1 VLAGLAVLATLAA
14 PSSAGAHL
22 RSGTVAVD
30 YRARVFDSQTAAYA
44 AQIFQSDRALSLAI
58 KPGHVVILV
67 GYLGEPV
74 FRLDAAGLWVN
85 AASPTA
91 VVLRLLKTSDRVV
104 GPSAQWRHAS
114 GGRSVVWQDA
124 RVQGLGQGVRRGA
137 WRVPL
142 IVDGRASQLRG
153 ELQRF
158 PARALWPWLSVLVV
172 LIVSGAAPGLLRRR
186 GLLRPAA
193 VGFAAAAS
201 AASAV
206 VLVAFALDAY
216 ASPGTWIV
224 AVDALAFIAV
234 AIWVAFRGP
243 ERWRMAGAAGAGL
256 VAIAVGLLE
265 AAVFVHPI
273 VLAILPAAA
282 VRLACVV
289 AIGAGLDAAA
299 LGALCYAEP
308 DMPAAVSHPRGTS
321 GPVGIRAAGRRGR
334 VGGW

>member
-1 VLAGLAVLATLAA
+1 MLATLAA

-104 GPSAQWRHAS
+104 GAVGSMAACVS

-137 WRVPL
+137 WRFPL
-142 IVDGRASQLRG
+142 IVDGRHRSFEGSCSGSLPRRCGRG
-153 ELQRF
+153 FRH
-158 PARALWPWLSVLVV
+158 LW
-172 LIVSGAAPGLLRRR
+172 
-186 GLLRPAA
+186 
-193 VGFAAAAS
+193 F
-201 AASAV
+201 
-206 VLVAFALDAY
+206 
-216 ASPGTWIV
+216 
-224 AVDALAFIAV
+224 
-234 AIWVAFRGP
+234 
-243 ERWRMAGAAGAGL
+243 
-256 VAIAVGLLE
+256 
-265 AAVFVHPI
+265 
-273 VLAILPAAA
+273 
-282 VRLACVV
+282 
-289 AIGAGLDAAA
+289 
-299 LGALCYAEP
+299 
-308 DMPAAVSHPRGTS
+308 
-321 GPVGIRAAGRRGR
+321 
-334 VGGW
+334 